1 MQGRWRGG
9 GTFTLFRIRS
19 FVTNDN
25 SRVPIGFISRD
36 TRDFSRVSSTGVI
49 HLAMDLEMW
58 ELEEENKLALNTFIG
73 IGYALSAS
81 RARTNSDGTI

>member
-1 MQGRWRGG
+1 MGTYTGG
-9 GTFTLFRIRS
+9 GTFTLFSIRS
-19 FVTNDN
+19 FADDP
-25 SRVPIGFISRD
+25 RARIPRGFTEMDLRD
-36 TRDFSRVSSTGVI
+36 LERTSSTGVI